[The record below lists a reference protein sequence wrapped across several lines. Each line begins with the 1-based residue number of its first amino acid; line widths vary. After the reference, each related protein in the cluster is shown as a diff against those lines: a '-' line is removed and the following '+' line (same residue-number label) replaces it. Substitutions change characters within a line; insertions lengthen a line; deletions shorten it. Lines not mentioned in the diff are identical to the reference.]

1 MARTVLIV
9 TNKKTKTKTAYPTI
23 PKVCDDYPALKIRSV
38 RYEFEKNGFYED
50 KTLLIEKIRYAT
62 N

>member
-1 MARTVLIV
+1 MARTVLVVKI
-9 TNKKTKTKTAYPTI
+9 KKNSIKTAYPTL
-23 PKVCDDYPALKIRSV
+23 PKVCDDYPALKLRSV
-38 RYEFEKNGFYED
+38 RYEFEKNGYYED